1 MPIEPN
7 KDIER
12 ETTGEPYVEADMET
26 SQGLAP
32 EGSSVEDLD
41 PDSKDAADADADA
54 DDAANGPCNR
64 GGDSTPDSPP

>member
-1 MPIEPN
+1 
-7 KDIER
+7 
-12 ETTGEPYVEADMET
+12 MET

>member
-12 ETTGEPYVEADMET
+12 ETTGEPYVEGDMET

-41 PDSKDAADADADA
+41 PDSKDAADAD
-54 DDAANGPCNR
+54 DAANGPCNR